1 VLPAQL
7 NLGRLTYRKLLQKK
21 GWRHTGWRVRRFTRL
36 CLLVAQGMR
45 LQLLPLGLK
54 EQGARRTERVG
65 VKRGEKEKR
74 EEKKETKRKLSNTA
88 VEGQ

>member
-1 VLPAQL
+1 
-7 NLGRLTYRKLLQKK
+7 
-21 GWRHTGWRVRRFTRL
+21 
-36 CLLVAQGMR
+36 MR